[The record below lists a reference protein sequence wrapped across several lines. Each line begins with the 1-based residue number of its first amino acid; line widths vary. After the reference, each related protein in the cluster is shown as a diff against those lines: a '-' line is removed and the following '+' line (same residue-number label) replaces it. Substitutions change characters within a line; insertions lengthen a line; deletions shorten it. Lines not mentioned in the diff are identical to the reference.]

1 MATRS
6 YARLSRPGVYSTT
19 ITRPDL
25 FRPYLAEQLGLLE
38 QDYGATFEVRP
49 SEQEIPFPYVL
60 DGSDVVLNPS
70 QTAAIARYFPTTDD
84 LLNAA
89 AMAAVVELQHDLTAD
104 VRRHLAAGADA
115 ADAVVE
121 VVAFVYEH
129 LRDDP
134 ALNRLLAP
142 GRIAGTLAGLT
153 APSSIHLGRSLLAGF
168 GVDWAAQGWD
178 PGRQHEL
185 VEHLLRTLQ
194 SLVLDPGDPERSG
207 TELRG
212 YLQRWVA
219 PAVRAVHQGTGL
231 P

>member
-1 MATRS
+1 MRTHGWGGAPPADDEEARERILTATRACLAATGT
-6 YARLSRPGVYSTT
+6 ARTSEVAGALG
-19 ITRPDL
+19 ITR
-25 FRPYLAEQLGLLE
+25 
-38 QDYGATFEVRP
+38 
-49 SEQEIPFPYVL
+49 
-60 DGSDVVLNPS
+60 
-70 QTAAIARYFPTTDD
+70 QTVYRYFPTTDD

-153 APSSIHLGRSLLAGF
+153 APSSIRLGRSLLAGF